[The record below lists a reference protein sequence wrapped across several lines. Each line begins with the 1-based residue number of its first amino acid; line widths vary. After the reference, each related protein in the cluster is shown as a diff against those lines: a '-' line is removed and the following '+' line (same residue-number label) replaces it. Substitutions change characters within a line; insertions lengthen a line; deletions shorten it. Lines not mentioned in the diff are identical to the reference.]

1 MMGKVPRQAFLSIIC
16 YLNPHKM
23 GIILSIPYTESQE
36 ELSHMTIGTGARNQ
50 IHIYLL
56 ILLYPTVLCHKI
68 QHHNMEW
75 I

>member
-16 YLNPHKM
+16 HLNLHEM

-36 ELSHMTIGTGARNQ
+36 ELSHTTIGTGARNQ

-56 ILLYPTVLCHKI
+56 IQLYHSVVS
-68 QHHNMEW
+68 QNSAA
-75 I
+75 